1 MADDQQ
7 RTDEVPRSS
16 EGPVGSV
23 AEEAARLLEALG
35 GWAERSRY
43 AARSGAHEHAVDDV
57 DDAHDDP
64 ADVHDDADD
73 VPADVHEDRRDAGG
87 GAATGAGA
95 ERACPQCGA
104 AQGVGRAETC
114 RVCPLCQGVAL
125 LRSVRPETVDR
136 LADLASAVA
145 ATLRDVAGERR
156 GQQPAPPPGP
166 PPASRV
172 QDIPI
177 DDEDSQGA
185 RA

>member
-1 MADDQQ
+1 VADDQQ
-7 RTDEVPRSS
+7 RTDEVPSGSVRSVGS
-16 EGPVGSV
+16 VGSV
-23 AEEAARLLEALG
+23 AEEAARLLDALG
-35 GWAERSRY
+35 GWAERSGY
-43 AARSGAHEHAVDDV
+43 AARAGAPVEDV
-57 DDAHDDP
+57 HPHPAEDTAEDP
-64 ADVHDDADD
+64 AD
-73 VPADVHEDRRDAGG
+73 VPADVPDDRRDLGG
-87 GAATGAGA
+87 EDGATGAGA
-95 ERACPQCGA
+95 EPACPQCGA
-104 AQGVGRAETC
+104 AQGVGRAASC

-156 GQQPAPPPGP
+156 GREPAPPPGP
-166 PPASRV
+166 PRASRV